1 MNHRWCIMSSPRSGS
16 NYLEELIFRNNSK
29 KVTSNLEPS
38 ICLSEYLH
46 NVWYSYYDSNKLVQ
60 NGKELFNSDFR
71 IKFRNNINYII
82 ENKSNPIVM
91 RIFPQLWHKNEIN
104 LDDFFSFL
112 QNNGFKFVYLHR
124 NIKDRLIS
132 LTVAQCTNTWNKRI
146 VKGKSELSIDGE
158 NTVHLSQDNK
168 IVIDLETVAKNYHD
182 TRMTDYYL
190 NTFYKKFPGNT
201 INYETIHD
209 DCIKSGITVS
219 NTYIKK
225 LYDDPYSEIIE
236 NYHEVIDFIEFFKH
250 G

>member
-1 MNHRWCIMSSPRSGS
+1 MNHRWCIMASPRSGS
-16 NYLEELIFRNNSK
+16 NYLEELIFRNNLK
-29 KVTSNLEPS
+29 KVTSNLDPS
-38 ICLSEYLH
+38 ISLSEYLH
-46 NVWYSYYDSNKLVQ
+46 HIWYSYHDSNNLVQ

-112 QNNGFKFVYLHR
+112 QNNGFKFVYLRR

-132 LTVAQCTNTWNKRI
+132 LTVAQYTDTWNRRI
-146 VKGKSELSIDGE
+146 IKGKSFIINGE
-158 NTVHLSQDNK
+158 NTVSLSQDNK
-168 IVIDLETVAKNYHD
+168 IIIDLNTVAKNYYD

-190 NTFYKKFPGNT
+190 NTFNKKFSGNT
-201 INYETIHD
+201 INYETINN
-209 DCIKSGITVS
+209 DCKKIGIIVRD
-219 NTYIKK
+219 TYIKK
-225 LYDDPYSEIIE
+225 LYDVNYSDLID
-236 NYHEVIDFIEFFKH
+236 NYQEVVDFIEFFKH